1 VKITLT
7 GGTGFIGSYVV
18 EQLLSE
24 GHELTLFARNPGK
37 VAGQQNRDGIRFVA
51 GELTDRDAARRS
63 LQGADAFI
71 HIARGR
77 GDTASAA
84 ISADTLP
91 AALLFED
98 AVAAGVEQ
106 IIYTSSIAVFD
117 DRGQDQ
123 FTDASP
129 LRPINIY
136 GATKAAAEAYLLG
149 MSVGSPVRMNA
160 VRPGYTFGN
169 PVVEG
174 ASTQGMSELPSIARA
189 ASRNEPIEVEENR
202 GLQFIWAGDLAKVYS
217 AVLASD
223 ADRAV
228 YTSLSPEFY
237 SWEQVAHWAVELTDS
252 SSEIVVHDTGRPTP
266 RSPWSVE
273 SIERDFGLVFNA
285 EAALKD
291 HLLHLADR
299 T

>member
-24 GHELTLFARNPGK
+24 GHELALFARNPGK
-37 VAGQQNRDGIRFVA
+37 VAGQQGRDGIRFVA

-63 LQGADAFI
+63 LRGADAFI

-77 GDTASAA
+77 GDSASAA
-84 ISADTLP
+84 ILADTLP
-91 AALLFED
+91 AAQLFED

-117 DRGQDQ
+117 DSGDDV
-123 FTDASP
+123 FTDESP

-149 MSVGSPVRMNA
+149 MSVGTPVRMNA
-160 VRPGYTFGN
+160 IRPGYTFGN
-169 PVVEG
+169 PVVDG
-174 ASTQGMSELPSIARA
+174 GSTQGMSELPSIAA
-189 ASRNEPIEVEENR
+189 AAARNEPIEVERNR

-217 AVLASD
+217 AVLSSD
-223 ADRAV
+223 LDRRV

-237 SWEQVAHWAVELTDS
+237 SWEQVANWAVELTGS
-252 SSEIVVHDTGRPTP
+252 ESEIVVRDTGRSE
-266 RSPWSVE
+266 RGAPWSVE

-285 EAALKD
+285 EGALKD
-291 HLLHLADR
+291 HLRYLASR
-299 T
+299 A